1 MSETLIVRLACGCE
15 AEAKVKGSTEDED
28 ESPHCQPH
36 DERRVQGFVSRPPAP
51 RFVAVDCDLQGPCV
65 VRSN

>member
-1 MSETLIVRLACGCE
+1 MSATLIVRLACGC
-15 AEAKVKGSTEDED
+15 AVEAKGSVEME
-28 ESPHCQPH
+28 PPYCQSH

-51 RFVAVDCDLQGPCV
+51 RFTAVDCDLQGPCV